1 MKFKTK
7 IIFIFLLSAI
17 CFCVFSIVLQKIY
30 IDPTYKLIEIT
41 EAKQDMVR
49 CVNSVSYEIDN
60 LKSIVSSLSKT
71 ETATSFVTNHYK
83 NSDSELIN
91 EFINLRIFDFC
102 LLIDSNGKTI
112 YDSTGSKKSQM
123 DSELNNTRSVLTGEA
138 LRLMQKNKLEFSNA
152 GLIDTPD
159 GILISAFNALPN
171 TGENSFQLTLIA
183 GKYLT
188 SEIVAS
194 MGNNINIPFTVTKFN
209 KNDIGFVDNKELSR
223 QILDNRSIYIN
234 EPSNN
239 DAQLTCFTLIPD
251 INKELNFVIKANFS
265 RITYLDASTTL
276 NLYSLAGALFIV
288 LLLVLTAIMTNIFIV
303 NPLAKFTR
311 HTNEIIYAKKLSDR
325 TKFECR
331 KDEIGE
337 LAKVFDSLL
346 DKIQKL
352 IESMEETIREK
363 TIEVRTVRD
372 KIILKLSNAIENKY
386 HNSRGHGSHVSK
398 MAYLLAEKLQFPKSK
413 CEIIS
418 TAAIVHDIGN
428 IGLPEELLAND
439 GKYNDDE
446 YRTMKN
452 HTVIGASIFSE
463 KDSELMSIAYKIAL
477 YHHEHCDGTGYPEG
491 LKGKD
496 IPIEAKITAIVD
508 TFDSLM
514 TDKKYRKSWTK
525 EEVINYLRENSG
537 TFFDEDIVKLFLA
550 SLDEFMEIKKN
561 SEILI

>member
-7 IIFIFLLSAI
+7 IIFIFLLAAI
-17 CFCVFSIVLQKIY
+17 CFCIFSIVLQKVY
-30 IDPTYKLIEIT
+30 IDPTYKLIEAT

-60 LKSIVSSLSKT
+60 LKSIVSSLFKT
-71 ETATSFVTNHYK
+71 ETATRFVANDYK
-83 NSDSELIN
+83 SSDSELIN
-91 EFINLRIFDFC
+91 EFIKLRIFDFC
-102 LLIDSNGKTI
+102 LLIDRNGKTI
-112 YDSTGSKKSQM
+112 YDSAGTKKSQM
-123 DSELNNTRSVLTGEA
+123 DSELNNTRAVLTGEA
-138 LRLMQKNKLEFSNA
+138 LRLMQKNKFEFTNA
-152 GLIDTPD
+152 GLMDTSD
-159 GILISAFNALPN
+159 GILISAFKALPN
-171 TGENSFQLTLIA
+171 AGDNSIELTLIA

-188 SEIVAS
+188 SEIVVS

-209 KNDIGFVDNKELSR
+209 KNDISFVDNKESSK
-223 QILDNRSIYIN
+223 QIWDNRSIYIN
-234 EPSNN
+234 EPSNS

-276 NLYSLAGALFIV
+276 NLYAIAGVLFIV
-288 LLLVLTAIMTNIFIV
+288 LLLVMTAIITNIFIV
-303 NPLAKFTR
+303 NPLAKFTK
-311 HTNEIIYAKKLSDR
+311 HTKEIIYAKKLSDR
-325 TKFECR
+325 TKFKCR
-331 KDEIGE
+331 KDEVGE
-337 LAKVFDSLL
+337 LAKVFDTLL

-398 MAYLLAEKLQFPKSK
+398 MAYLLAEKLQFSKSK

-446 YRTMKN
+446 YKTMKN
-452 HTVIGASIFSE
+452 HTVIGASIFAE

-525 EEVINYLRENSG
+525 EEVINYIKENSG

-561 SEILI
+561 S